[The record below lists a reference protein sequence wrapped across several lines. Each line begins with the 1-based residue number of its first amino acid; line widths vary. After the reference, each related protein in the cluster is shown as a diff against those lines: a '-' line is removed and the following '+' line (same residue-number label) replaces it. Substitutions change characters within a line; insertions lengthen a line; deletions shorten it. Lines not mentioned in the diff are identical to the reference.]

1 MKFYA
6 VLWKEW
12 VVFRRTFFSTSL
24 GMAVGPLLY
33 LIAFGWGL
41 GNTVQME
48 GTSYLAF
55 VIPGI
60 VAMNSMTNSFSPIA
74 YDINLSRIYGQT
86 FEATMTAPISMKV
99 YTAARILAGALRGV
113 YSACLILLL
122 SLLFRADI
130 YAGGYFWLM
139 LVLNCLVFSSLGF
152 IAGLVINSHADMAK
166 VTNFIIT
173 PMSFL
178 CGTFF
183 SLDKFPGFLRLAVE
197 ILPLSQAVRG
207 MRGGL
212 RGSEAVLP
220 PVILLIYLAVLGF
233 AAVRLCRRAE

>member
-12 VVFRRTFFSTSL
+12 VVFRRTFLSTSL
-24 GMAVGPLLY
+24 GMVVGPLLY
-33 LIAFGWGL
+33 LVAFGWGI
-41 GNTVQME
+41 GDAVQMD

-60 VAMNSMTNSFSPIA
+60 IAMNSMTNSFSPIA

-86 FEATMTAPISMKV
+86 FEATMTAPINMKV

-122 SLLFRADI
+122 SLLFRADF
-130 YAGGYFWLM
+130 YMGGYFWLM
-139 LVLNCLVFSSLGF
+139 LGLNCLIFSSLGF

-183 SLDKFPGFLRLAVE
+183 SLDKFPWFLRPVVE

-207 MRGGL
+207 MRDGL
-212 RGSEAVLP
+212 NAPGAAIR
-220 PVILLIYLAVLGF
+220 PVILLVYLAVLGF
-233 AAVRLCRRAE
+233 AAVKLCRRAE